1 MNNCMKQNIIS
12 LITFCGLVF
21 SSCSMQENLKPE
33 IPSGM
38 GSLNIQPTAETDIQI
53 PVITT
58 RSSELFPEQDVN
70 TYYLSI
76 TGETNKEYDQFS
88 DLIDEGLPLELPV
101 GDYSITVSSFKRDGV
116 SISEKPYFLKTESF
130 KIEDKTTT
138 NLSLKCTFESIGV
151 IVKPSEEFQKLLDDE
166 STSLS
171 YAFEADVYNGD
182 SDVKLSFYQWKNDGE
197 AVNKK
202 LDPGYFLDAPKSGKL
217 KVKVRV
223 RLKSTNTWYPER
235 TYYLDN
241 NGQPADLG
249 QYYIITID
257 AGPHVQETQTLK
269 AAVEEDGK

>member
-1 MNNCMKQNIIS
+1 MKQNIIS

-53 PVITT
+53 PVVTT

-138 NLSLKCTFESIGV
+138 NLSLKCTFESIGI
-151 IVKPSEEFQKLLDDE
+151 IVKPSEEFQKLLDDQPFA
-166 STSLS
+166 
-171 YAFEADVYNGD
+171 YAFEADVYNGVED
-182 SDVKLSFYQWKNDGE
+182 AKISFYQRQEDGGSLE
-197 AVNKK
+197 KSIEPA
-202 LDPGYFLDAPKSGKL
+202 YFLDAPASGKL
-217 KVKVRV
+217 EVKVRV
-223 RLKSTNTWYPER
+223 RLFSDQWYPER

-249 QYYIITID
+249 QYYIITVD

>member
-1 MNNCMKQNIIS
+1 MMRDIIS
-12 LITFCGLVF
+12 LITVFYYGFMF
-21 SSCSMQENLKPE
+21 SSCSIQENLKPE

-38 GSLNIQPTAETDIQI
+38 GALNIQTSAETDIQI

-76 TGETNKEYDQFS
+76 TGETDKEYEQFS
-88 DLIDEGLPLELPV
+88 DLIDEGLPLQLPI
-101 GDYSITVSSFKRDGV
+101 GDYEVTASSFKRGDAL
-116 SISEKPYFLKTESF
+116 ISEIPYFVRTESF

-151 IVKPSEEFQKLLDDE
+151 VVKPSDEFQKLLE
-166 STSLS
+166 EKPLA
-171 YAFEADVYNGD
+171 YAYEVDVYNG
-182 SDVKLSFYQWKNDGE
+182 VEGAKISFYQKQEQGSSLQ
-197 AVNKK
+197 KK
-202 LDPGYFLDAPKSGKL
+202 VEPAYFLDAPSSDYL
-217 KVKVRV
+217 EVKVRV
-223 RLKSTNTWYPER
+223 RLFSSNDWYPER

-257 AGPHVQETQTLK
+257 AGPHVQDTQTLRM
-269 AAVEEDGK
+269 AVEEDGK

>member
-1 MNNCMKQNIIS
+1 MKQNIIS

-58 RSSELFPEQDVN
+58 RSSDLLPEQDVN

-76 TGETNKEYDQFS
+76 TGETDKEYEQFS
-88 DLIDEGLPLELPV
+88 DLVDEGLPLELPV
-101 GDYSITVSSFKRDGV
+101 GDYTITVSSFKRDGV
-116 SISEKPYFLKTESF
+116 SISEKPYFFKTESF

-138 NLSLKCTFESIGV
+138 NLSLKCTFKSIGV
-151 IVKPSEEFQKLLDDE
+151 IVRPSEEFQKLLDDE
-166 STSLS
+166 STSLA

-202 LDPGYFLDAPKSGKL
+202 LDPGYFLDEPQSGKL

-223 RLKSTNTWYPER
+223 RLNSINKWYPER

-241 NGQPADLG
+241 NGQPAELG
-249 QYYIITID
+249 QYYIITVD